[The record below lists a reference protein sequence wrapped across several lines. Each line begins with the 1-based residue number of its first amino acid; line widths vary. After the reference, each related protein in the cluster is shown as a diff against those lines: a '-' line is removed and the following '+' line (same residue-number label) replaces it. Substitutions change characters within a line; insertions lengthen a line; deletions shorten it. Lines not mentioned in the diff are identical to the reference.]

1 RVQYTSATAD
11 VGRVV
16 SVVWTINRPFLDT
29 TAETITIASHLD
41 GVLTLPANT
50 PMANVRLDTAEAF
63 PDNPASIAEL
73 VTPNFQTG
81 LSAATFTIGPL
92 NTSTTFSY
100 LPPGL
105 LSGGNSALQQ
115 TFALNVVPSASG
127 QVFTLDLPNS
137 AESSFV
143 TAAAIPEPNT
153 FAILGF

>member
-1 RVQYTSATAD
+1 SVVVAAVCFCAPASAAPIFMGSSAFVSPPGAFYFTGQQAAGVLSVGAIPATTGPSLMDVGFPQGFKYTDARVQYTSASAD

-73 VTPNFQTG
+73 VTSNFQTG
-81 LSAATFTIGPL
+81 LSAFT
-92 NTSTTFSY
+92 
-100 LPPGL
+100 
-105 LSGGNSALQQ
+105 
-115 TFALNVVPSASG
+115 
-127 QVFTLDLPNS
+127 
-137 AESSFV
+137 
-143 TAAAIPEPNT
+143 
-153 FAILGF
+153 